1 MKRLIKK
8 SNNVDPDM
16 EEKLRS
22 AGMRASKL
30 SKTKDIMFNV
40 IENFLNENTGMLEN
54 SSNEDE
60 VINNFAEYCKDN
72 ADDIIEKFNDELCEV
87 TNIDDGEIFYNLDSL
102 IKDEIIDDLIV
113 GTTSTLYDVID
124 AVSITL

>member
-22 AGMRASKL
+22 AGMQASKL
-30 SKTKDIMFNV
+30 SKTKDIMYNV
-40 IENFLNENTGMLEN
+40 IENFLNENTSMLEN

>member
-30 SKTKDIMFNV
+30 SKTKDIMYNV
-40 IENFLNENTGMLEN
+40 IENFLNENTSMLEN